1 MPRLKIMNRS
11 GERVLSKR
19 DLKIRIRIFN
29 EEILELPTLR
39 LGVLRLAEE
48 RVLEASGDP
57 IDVLMRIS
65 EEESRSRK
73 GSYIE
78 VEVLSPETVYIVGE
92 SPRYKW
98 RRKLTFKPEQLLK
111 VGVLRRHNLN
121 ENEYIRK
128 FNLNDLV
135 WYSIPK
141 DKKVYVFEGVVEPKV
156 DDIVLVVLETAEG
169 RSYLKPVY
177 ASKPTK
183 FSQTP
188 R

>member
-1 MPRLKIMNRS
+1 M
-11 GERVLSKR
+11 SKR

-29 EEILELPTLR
+29 EEILELPTLK
-39 LGVLRLAEE
+39 LGVLRLVEE
-48 RVLEASGDP
+48 RILEASGDP

-73 GSYIE
+73 GSYVE
-78 VEVLSPETVYIVGE
+78 VEVLSPETIYIVGE

-111 VGVLRRHNLN
+111 VGVLRKRNLN

-128 FNLNDLV
+128 FNLNELV

-141 DKKVYVFEGVVEPKV
+141 DKKVYVFEGIVEPKV

-177 ASKPTK
+177 ASKSKK

-188 R
+188 Q